1 MLVRRPAPGLFA
13 FLILAL
19 GYLALSCNSGKE
31 RELKEVDVET
41 RFPTKIVYGTEA
53 AVDTAA
59 LEAHCTALGGVFNEC
74 GSVCAPEAPICAEVC
89 AFTCEGLSPEG
100 VHPAVPDSGS
110 ASEEVDTSAWE
121 GEVTSRAYGFRVPYP
136 TTSWSFHRDT
146 SFSMSPKFNLY
157 QKPPG
162 VPLDLPLDHF
172 SNVSHFSVYPKGI
185 PTEGLFGD
193 VVEFNLRTSFP
204 VSEESKVFVLD
215 DGTTFAAYVK
225 PADPPEG
232 WGEAGFVW
240 LRVRVED
247 LEVRCLREGEE
258 VGAEECDPLA
268 REDRILRSG
277 TVDPRVWET
286 EITMLQELR
295 LGIQVGSASIADTI
309 TLRKPEPGDLVGSP
323 LGPRLILTL
332 GSFLGWEVD
341 PSQLHGRPSLSMR
354 LLGRPIPVL
363 RKRPAVVNME
373 SALGLRD

>member
-74 GSVCAPEAPICAEVC
+74 GSVCAPEEAPICAEVC

-136 TTSWSFHRDT
+136 TTSWSFHPDT

-157 QKPPG
+157 K
-162 VPLDLPLDHF
+162 VP
-172 SNVSHFSVYPKGI
+172 
-185 PTEGLFGD
+185 
-193 VVEFNLRTSFP
+193 
-204 VSEESKVFVLD
+204 
-215 DGTTFAAYVK
+215 
-225 PADPPEG
+225 
-232 WGEAGFVW
+232 AG
-240 LRVRVED
+240 
-247 LEVRCLREGEE
+247 G
-258 VGAEECDPLA
+258 
-268 REDRILRSG
+268 
-277 TVDPRVWET
+277 
-286 EITMLQELR
+286 
-295 LGIQVGSASIADTI
+295 
-309 TLRKPEPGDLVGSP
+309 
-323 LGPRLILTL
+323 
-332 GSFLGWEVD
+332 
-341 PSQLHGRPSLSMR
+341 
-354 LLGRPIPVL
+354 
-363 RKRPAVVNME
+363 
-373 SALGLRD
+373 